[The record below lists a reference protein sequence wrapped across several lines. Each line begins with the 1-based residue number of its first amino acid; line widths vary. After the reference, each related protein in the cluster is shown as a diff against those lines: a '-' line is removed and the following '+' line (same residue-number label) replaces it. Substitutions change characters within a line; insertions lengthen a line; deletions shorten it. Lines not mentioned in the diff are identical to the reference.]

1 MTRLVVKLGSSSI
14 ASGDGLALDVI
25 AGLIN
30 QIAAMQ
36 RAGHEILLVTSGA
49 ARLGE
54 RLLAF
59 EGPTA
64 SAAPALRGLVEAV
77 QASIAAASSPAATM
91 SARQPAAAGQDDP
104 ARHPAA
110 AGQDDP
116 ARHPAAA
123 GQDGLAHA
131 VHDRLIGS
139 LKTTLGRYDG
149 SGTPAGGLGV
159 ALPASVGQPALMALY
174 RQLAAAVGVEVC
186 QILVSKSDFDSARA
200 MSELGIL
207 LGAALE
213 RGLLPVIN
221 GNDATD
227 PMAALDNDQIAVAVA
242 VAARATRLLFLTDVG
257 AVYRDSALSERISRL
272 TPEQA
277 RSVRVAAFSAGRGGM
292 RSKLNAAARAAYCG
306 VECIVSAAREPDVVA
321 RSLNPRARMGTV
333 VRAAGRQLDPHE
345 RWIGGMAYSVG
356 SICINRE
363 AESSLRTGST
373 LFLSGIKRLAG
384 EFAPGS
390 VVELVDVRHPE
401 RLIGRGSVALS
412 SGILLLLRALSSDD
426 VAGVISMLFRMRHS
440 LAAHAN
446 DAPKRAVAR
455 SRITCPDEF
464 EDSRAL
470 ANGSTAARQALAQ
483 LRTFSLETVIE
494 LTDSLFLSQPRLC
507 AAILLDGSFRLGRL
521 APDSAVRRA
530 ARDIHAI
537 HRDSLVV
544 YSGN

>member
-1 MTRLVVKLGSSSI
+1 LTRLVVKLGSSSI

-30 QIAAMQ
+30 QIAVMQ

-77 QASIAAASSPAATM
+77 QSSIAAAASPAAAM
-91 SARQPAAAGQDDP
+91 SAQETAAAGE
-104 ARHPAA
+104 
-110 AGQDDP
+110 
-116 ARHPAAA
+116 
-123 GQDGLAHA
+123 DGLADA
-131 VHDRLIGS
+131 VHDRLVGS

-149 SGTPAGGLGV
+149 SDTPPGALGV

-200 MSELGIL
+200 MSDLGIL

-213 RGLLPVIN
+213 RGLLPIVN

-242 VAARATRLLFLTDVG
+242 VAAKATRLLFLTDVG
-257 AVYRDSALSERISRL
+257 AVYRDSALSERISKL

-277 RSVRVAAFSAGRGGM
+277 RSVRVSAFSAGRGGM

-345 RWIGGMAYSVG
+345 RWIGGVAYSVG

-412 SGILLLLRALSSDD
+412 SKILLLLRALSSDD
-426 VAGVISMLFRMRHS
+426 VAGVISILFRLRHS
-440 LAAHAN
+440 LTAGDH
-446 DAPKRAVAR
+446 DAPRRAAMSAR
-455 SRITCPDEF
+455 IMCPDEF
-464 EDSRAL
+464 EDSSVL
-470 ANGSTAARQALAQ
+470 ANSSTKAARQALAQ
-483 LRTFSLETVIE
+483 LRRFSLDTVIE
-494 LTDSLFLSQPRLC
+494 LTDSLMLSQPRLC